1 MSWKWAA
8 KHICAKGFDYASTVL
23 YFFFF
28 FTLIVDGTL
37 MGTYVKMTSPYLYS
51 TIDSYTTISRLRCSD
66 KCTSNEDCRTFIY
79 HELHTTCIL
88 YEPYSGKDMHMCDGT
103 TDCYI
108 KQ

>member
-8 KHICAKGFDYASTVL
+8 KHICAKGFDYASTVWYL
-23 YFFFF
+23 FIF
-28 FTLIVDGTL
+28 FTLIVDGTF
-37 MGTYVKMTSPYLYS
+37 MGTYVKMTSPFLYS

-66 KCTSNEDCRTFIY
+66 KCTSNEECRTFVY
-79 HELHTTCIL
+79 HELNTACIL
-88 YEPYSGKDMHMCDGT
+88 YEHYSGKDMHMCDGT